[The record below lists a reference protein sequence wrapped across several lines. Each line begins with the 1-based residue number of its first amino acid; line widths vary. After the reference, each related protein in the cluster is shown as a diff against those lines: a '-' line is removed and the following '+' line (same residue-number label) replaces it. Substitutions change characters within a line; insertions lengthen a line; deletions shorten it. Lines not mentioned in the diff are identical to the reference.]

1 MFFLSILKT
10 VVKRTKP
17 NRIWL
22 KHAEKK
28 SINYLFYMD
37 HLQLFSKDENDLE
50 GLLRTVKMFGD
61 DIGMSFGLD

>member
-1 MFFLSILKT
+1 
-10 VVKRTKP
+10 
-17 NRIWL
+17 
-22 KHAEKK
+22 
-28 SINYLFYMD
+28 MD